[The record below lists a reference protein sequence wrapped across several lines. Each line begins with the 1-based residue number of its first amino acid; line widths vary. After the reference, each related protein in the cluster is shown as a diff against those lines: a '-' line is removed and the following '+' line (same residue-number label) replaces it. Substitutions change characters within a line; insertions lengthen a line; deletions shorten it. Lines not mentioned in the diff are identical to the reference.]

1 MKTQLIS
8 PFCPG
13 SVLRN
18 AIHLSYHFR
27 QFHRTTF
34 VPPFIPPSFYPVFAK
49 PLLFSTF
56 PLFPFF
62 PFISKCP
69 PFPFFPQSRSAREPR
84 SARDR
89 TGARRASEAQQNRK
103 ARVCR
108 QAGVW
113 CRLALRLFPNFPF
126 FPSFP
131 KLPPF
136 PFFLFFLFLPSFP
149 TFPQYKKTGI
159 SRLCV
164 PAPLCENLSSS
175 CFSAPAQSFLIIN
188 FNAKL
193 CNHEVLDGVS
203 SMSQPKAGVRPANL
217 RQF

>member
-89 TGARRASEAQQNRK
+89 TGARRASEAQQNLPHIFSIHRS
-103 ARVCR
+103 
-108 QAGVW
+108 
-113 CRLALRLFPNFPF
+113 LTF
-126 FPSFP
+126 F
-131 KLPPF
+131 
-136 PFFLFFLFLPSFP
+136 
-149 TFPQYKKTGI
+149 I
-159 SRLCV
+159 SRKFTITLWKRYDKRRMWY
-164 PAPLCENLSSS
+164 ENTS
-175 CFSAPAQSFLIIN
+175 
-188 FNAKL
+188 
-193 CNHEVLDGVS
+193 
-203 SMSQPKAGVRPANL
+203 KAVQYRTEAVQLQN
-217 RQF
+217 R